1 MVRPAPNHLD
11 SGQFP
16 HGPEQAVTGVPDHDG
31 PVREQ
36 LSALRSMLVL
46 AMLLTQ
52 QDSLDSILHYVAN
65 AVESL
70 GSCTTEGIFLDGRWQ
85 DVRIPGRKAASL
97 PAVVDAAEGGP
108 VTLADVPWSWAY
120 SLSSRHGPTG
130 YVVVGAPAP
139 PAESERFLLRVLAQQ
154 AGVAL
159 ANARLHSREREQA
172 GELRLANFALVRSM
186 EIHDRLTK
194 VALGGEGQ
202 AGIAQAVYEL
212 TDRPAAIED
221 RFGNLLAW
229 AGPDRPDPY
238 PKADPAQ
245 QDRLLDRA
253 MSAAGPVRE
262 GERLLSVAALG
273 GSPVAVLVLHDPA
286 GTAADTERVAVEHAT
301 TVLTMEIARLQHL
314 AQGEAR
320 TRINLVL
327 DLVGDAGAEPAT
339 LLNRAQA
346 LGYDLVRP
354 HRVVVVEAAGAH
366 RDDDIDMFFHAVG
379 RAARAA
385 GVGSLLAPRLH
396 DVIVLADAEVRWD
409 LFWARVVTEMHGG
422 RCRIGVGGRVLEL
435 DGFPHSCQEAEL
447 ALRIQKT
454 AGGPERIT
462 VFDSLGIY
470 KILATA
476 GDTSAM
482 ERFVTEWLG
491 ALIDYDAEHG
501 TPLVLTLS
509 EYLDCGGSYDA
520 SAKALSVHR
529 STLKYRLKRIR
540 QVSGHDLGLPD
551 VQFNLQVATHA
562 WRTLQALRES

>member
-1 MVRPAPNHLD
+1 
-11 SGQFP
+11 
-16 HGPEQAVTGVPDHDG
+16 VTDAPDHDG

-46 AMLLTQ
+46 SMLLTQ
-52 QDSLDSILHYVAN
+52 QDSQDSVLHYVAN

-85 DVRIPGRKAASL
+85 DVRLPGRKATSL
-97 PAVVDAAEGGP
+97 PAVINAEDGP
-108 VTLADVPWSWAY
+108 VTLAGVPWSWAY
-120 SLSSRHGPTG
+120 SLSSRHGPAG
-130 YVVVGAPAP
+130 CLVVGANAP
-139 PAESERFLLRVLAQQ
+139 PAESERFLLQVLAQQ

-159 ANARLHSREREQA
+159 ANAGLHSREREQA
-172 GELRLANFALVRSM
+172 EELRLANLALVRSM

-202 AGIAQAVYEL
+202 AGIAEAVCEL
-212 TDRPAAIED
+212 TGRPAAVED

-238 PKADPAQ
+238 PKADPARR
-245 QDRLLDRA
+245 DRLLDRA
-253 MSAAGPVRE
+253 IAAAGPVRD
-262 GERLLSVAALG
+262 GERLISVAAPG
-273 GSPVAVLVLHDPA
+273 GSPMAVLVLHDPA

-301 TVLTMEIARLQHL
+301 TVLAMEIARMQSL

-320 TRINLVL
+320 ARTKLVL
-327 DLVGDAGAEPAT
+327 DLVGDTGADPAT
-339 LLNRAQA
+339 LLNRGQA

-354 HRVVVVEAAGAH
+354 HRVILIEAAGAH
-366 RDDDIDMFFHAVG
+366 RDDDIDLFFHAVG
-379 RAARAA
+379 RAARVV

-396 DVIVLADAEVRWD
+396 DVIVLADTEVRWD
-409 LFWARVVTEMHGG
+409 LFRARVVTEMHGG

-435 DGFPHSCQEAEL
+435 DRFPHSCQEAEL

-462 VFDSLGIY
+462 LFDDLGIY

-491 ALIDYDAEHG
+491 PLIDYDAEHG

-509 EYLDCGGSYDA
+509 EYLDRGGSYDA

-529 STLKYRLKRIR
+529 STLKYRLQRIR
-540 QVSGHDLGLPD
+540 QVSGYDLGLPD

-562 WRTLQALRES
+562 WRTLHALRQS

>member
-1 MVRPAPNHLD
+1 
-11 SGQFP
+11 
-16 HGPEQAVTGVPDHDG
+16 VTGPPDHVG
-31 PVREQ
+31 TLREQ

-52 QDSLDSILHYVAN
+52 QDSQDSILHYVAN
-65 AVESL
+65 AVGSL

-85 DVRIPGRKAASL
+85 DVRIPGRKAATL
-97 PAVVDAAEGGP
+97 PAVIDAAEGGQ

-120 SLSSRHGPTG
+120 SLSSRNGPAG
-130 YVVVGAPAP
+130 YLIVGAPAP
-139 PAESERFLLRVLAQQ
+139 PAESERFLLQVLAQQ

-159 ANARLHSREREQA
+159 ANARLRSQEREQA
-172 GELRLANFALVRSM
+172 EELRVANFALMRSM
-186 EIHDRLTK
+186 EIHERLTK

-212 TDRPAAIED
+212 TARPAAIED
-221 RFGNLLAW
+221 SFGNLLAW

-238 PKADPAQ
+238 PKADPVQ
-245 QDRLLDRA
+245 RDRLLNRA
-253 MSAAGPVRE
+253 VTAPGPVRE
-262 GERLLSVAALG
+262 GERLISVATLG

-286 GTAADTERVAVEHAT
+286 GTAAGSERVAVEHAT
-301 TVLTMEIARLQHL
+301 IVLTMEIARLRHL
-314 AQGEAR
+314 AQDEAR
-320 TRINLVL
+320 MRTNLVL
-327 DLVGDAGAEPAT
+327 DLTGDAGADPPT

-346 LGYDLVRP
+346 LGYDLLRP
-354 HRVVVVEAAGAH
+354 HRVVLAEAHGH
-366 RDDDIDMFFHAVG
+366 GDDKTDEFFHAVG
-379 RAARAA
+379 RAARSI

-396 DVIVLADAEVRWD
+396 DVIVLADAEVPWD
-409 LFWARVVTEMHGG
+409 QLRARVVTEMHGG
-422 RCRIGVGGRVLEL
+422 RCRIGVGGRVREL
-435 DGFPHSCQEAEL
+435 DGFPQSCQEAEL
-447 ALRIQKT
+447 ALRVQKT
-454 AGGPERIT
+454 AGGPDGIT
-462 VFDSLGIY
+462 LFDDLGIY

-509 EYLDCGGSYDA
+509 EYLDCGGGYDA

-529 STLKYRLKRIR
+529 STLKYRLQRIR
-540 QVSGHDLGLPD
+540 KVSGYDLGLPH

>member
-1 MVRPAPNHLD
+1 M
-11 SGQFP
+11 
-16 HGPEQAVTGVPDHDG
+16 TGSQDHDG

-52 QDSLDSILHYVAN
+52 QDSQDSILHYVAN

-70 GSCTTEGIFLDGRWQ
+70 GSCTTEGIFLDGLWQ
-85 DVRIPGRKAASL
+85 DVRIAGRKATSL
-97 PAVVDAAEGGP
+97 PAVVNAADGGP

-130 YVVVGAPAP
+130 YLVVGAPAP
-139 PAESERFLLRVLAQQ
+139 PAESARFLLQVLAQQ

-172 GELRLANFALVRSM
+172 GELRVANLALVRSM

-194 VALGGEGQ
+194 VALEGEGQ

-273 GSPVAVLVLHDPA
+273 GSPVAMLVLHDPA
-286 GTAADTERVAVEHAT
+286 GTAAGTERVAVEHAT
-301 TVLTMEIARLQHL
+301 TVLTMEIVRLQHL
-314 AQGEAR
+314 AQAEAR

-327 DLVGDAGAEPAT
+327 EPGRGREREAGHAAEPGPGPR
-339 LLNRAQA
+339 L
-346 LGYDLVRP
+346 RP
-354 HRVVVVEAAGAH
+354 GPAAPGRRGRSRRGPPH
-366 RDDDIDMFFHAVG
+366 DDIDMSFHAVG

-396 DVIVLADAEVRWD
+396 DVIVLADAEVPWD

-435 DGFPHSCQEAEL
+435 AGFCRSCQEAEL

-491 ALIDYDAEHG
+491 PLIDYDAGHG

-509 EYLDCGGSYDA
+509 EYLDCGGNYDA

-529 STLKYRLKRIR
+529 STLKYRLQRIR
-540 QVSGHDLGLPD
+540 QVSGYDLGLPD

-562 WRTLQALRES
+562 WRTLQALRQS

>member
-1 MVRPAPNHLD
+1 MT
-11 SGQFP
+11 
-16 HGPEQAVTGVPDHDG
+16 GPPDRDG

-52 QDSLDSILHYVAN
+52 QDSQDSILHYVAH

-70 GSCTTEGIFLDGRWQ
+70 GSCTTQGIFLDGRWQ
-85 DVRIPGRKAASL
+85 EVRLPGRTATSL
-97 PAVVDAAEGGP
+97 PAVIDAADGGP
-108 VTLADVPWSWAY
+108 VTLAGVPWSWAY
-120 SLSSRHGPTG
+120 SLSSRHGPAG
-130 YVVVGAPAP
+130 YLVVAAPAP
-139 PAESERFLLRVLAQQ
+139 PAESERFLLQVLAQQ

-159 ANARLHSREREQA
+159 ASARLHSREREQA
-172 GELRLANFALVRSM
+172 EQLRLANLALMRSM

-194 VALGGEGQ
+194 VALEGEGQ
-202 AGIAQAVYEL
+202 AGIARAVYDL

-238 PKADPAQ
+238 PKTGPAQ

-262 GERLLSVAALG
+262 GERLISVAALG

-286 GTAADTERVAVEHAT
+286 GTAAGTQRVVAEHAT
-301 TVLTMEIARLQHL
+301 TVLTMEIARRQHL

-327 DLVGDAGAEPAT
+327 DLVGDTGAEPAT
-339 LLNRAQA
+339 LLNQAQA

-354 HRVVVVEAAGAH
+354 HRVVLTEPAGAR
-366 RDDDIDMFFHAVG
+366 RDDSDLFFHAVG
-379 RAARAA
+379 RAARAV

-396 DVIVLADAEVRWD
+396 DVIMLADTEARWD
-409 LFWARVVTEMHGG
+409 LFWARVVTEMGG
-422 RCRIGVGGRVLEL
+422 RRCRIGVGGRVLEL
-435 DGFPHSCQEAEL
+435 DRFPHSCQEAEL
-447 ALRIQKT
+447 ALRMQKS

-462 VFDSLGIY
+462 LFDNLGIY

-476 GDTSAM
+476 GDTSAV
-482 ERFVTEWLG
+482 ERYVTEWLG
-491 ALIDYDAEHG
+491 PLIDYDAEHG
-501 TPLVLTLS
+501 APLVLTLS
-509 EYLDCGGSYDA
+509 EYLDRGGNYDA

-529 STLKYRLKRIR
+529 STLKYRLQRIR

-551 VQFNLQVATHA
+551 VQFNLQVATNA
-562 WRTLQALRES
+562 WRTLQALRQP

>member
-1 MVRPAPNHLD
+1 MTR
-11 SGQFP
+11 
-16 HGPEQAVTGVPDHDG
+16 VPDYDV

-36 LSALRSMLVL
+36 LSALRSMMVL

-52 QDSLDSILHYVAN
+52 QDSPDSILQYVAN

-85 DVRIPGRKAASL
+85 DVRTPGRKAASL
-97 PAVVDAAEGGP
+97 PAVIDTAEGGP

-172 GELRLANFALVRSM
+172 GELRLANSALVRSM
-186 EIHDRLTK
+186 EIHERLTK

-229 AGPDRPDPY
+229 AGPGRPDPY
-238 PKADPAQ
+238 PKATPTE

-262 GERLLSVAALG
+262 GERLLSVAVLG

-286 GTAADTERVAVEHAT
+286 GTATDTERVAVEHAT

-327 DLVGDAGAEPAT
+327 DLVGDTGAEPAT

-346 LGYDLVRP
+346 LDYDLVRP

-366 RDDDIDMFFHAVG
+366 SDDDIDMFLHAVG

-409 LFWARVVTEMHGG
+409 PFWARVVTEMHGG

-435 DGFPHSCQEAEL
+435 DGFPHSCQQAEL

-482 ERFVTEWLG
+482 EHFVTEWLG

-509 EYLDCGGSYDA
+509 EYLDSGGSYDA

>member
-1 MVRPAPNHLD
+1 VTAPPD
-11 SGQFP
+11 
-16 HGPEQAVTGVPDHDG
+16 QAGA
-31 PVREQ
+31 VREQ

-52 QDSLDSILHYVAN
+52 QDSHDSILHYVAN
-65 AVESL
+65 AVGSL
-70 GSCTTEGIFLDGRWQ
+70 GSCTTEGIFFDGRWQ
-85 DVRIPGRKAASL
+85 DVRIPGRKAATL
-97 PAVVDAAEGGP
+97 PAVIDAAEGGP

-120 SLSSRHGPTG
+120 SLSSRHGPAG
-130 YVVVGAPAP
+130 YLVVGAPAP
-139 PAESERFLLRVLAQQ
+139 PAESEQFLLRVLTQQ

-159 ANARLHSREREQA
+159 ANARLRSQEREQA
-172 GELRLANFALVRSM
+172 EELRVANFALIRSM

-221 RFGNLLAW
+221 SFGNLLAW
-229 AGPDRPDPY
+229 AGPGRPDPY

-245 QDRLLDRA
+245 RDRLLNRA
-253 MSAAGPVRE
+253 VTAPGPVRE
-262 GERLLSVAALG
+262 GERLISVATLG

-286 GTAADTERVAVEHAT
+286 GTAAGSERVAVEHAT
-301 TVLTMEIARLQHL
+301 IVLTMEIARLRHL
-314 AQGEAR
+314 AQDEAR
-320 TRINLVL
+320 MRTNLVL
-327 DLVGDAGAEPAT
+327 DLTGDAGADPPT

-346 LGYDLVRP
+346 LGYDLLRP
-354 HRVVVVEAAGAH
+354 HRVVLAEAHGLG
-366 RDDDIDMFFHAVG
+366 DDKTDEFFHAVG
-379 RAARAA
+379 RAARST
-385 GVGSLLAPRLH
+385 GVGSLLAPRPH
-396 DVIVLADAEVRWD
+396 DVIVLADAEVPWD
-409 LFWARVVTEMHGG
+409 QLRARVLTEMHGG
-422 RCRIGVGGRVLEL
+422 RCRIGVGGRVREL
-435 DGFPHSCQEAEL
+435 DGFPQSCQEAEL
-447 ALRIQKT
+447 ALRVQKT
-454 AGGPERIT
+454 AGGPEGIT
-462 VFDSLGIY
+462 LFDDLGIY

-509 EYLDCGGSYDA
+509 EYLDCGGGYDA

-529 STLKYRLKRIR
+529 STLKYRLQRIR
-540 QVSGHDLGLPD
+540 KVSGYDLGLPH